1 MPFRSPQRVLVRQ
14 LMTLERPFDFF
25 RLGDGMSSMGMVGHA
40 TTLGIACRRCH
51 L

>member
-1 MPFRSPQRVLVRQ
+1 MPFRSPQRVLFRQ
-14 LMTLERPFDFF
+14 FLTLEMPSDVF

-40 TTLGIACRRCH
+40 ATLGIACRKCH